1 VRQAPSISIVL
12 ADDHPV
18 VLRGVDAILSV
29 HTDMNVLAVCTDGRA
44 AAEAIRQLAPN
55 VAVLDVVMPGFNGL
69 EVLSTTAAEGSITKI
84 VFLTAFATD
93 DHILSAIANGAR
105 GIVVKEAAPDSLVEC
120 LRTVAAGKQWFP
132 PDVVETALRR
142 DASRRAESDR
152 VGSLTAR
159 EQQIVALVA
168 DGLSNREIARRINL
182 AEGTIKLHLHTI
194 YEKLETPN
202 RTALT
207 ALAIAF
213 RHRLQSR
220 GAAYFH
226 GCVGRRIRLDQKR

>member
-120 LRTVAAGKQWFP
+120 VRTVAAGKQWFP
-132 PDVVETALRR
+132 TDVVETALRR

-152 VGSLTAR
+152 FVGSLTAR

-168 DGLSNREIARRINL
+168 DGLSNKEIARRINL

-207 ALAIAF
+207 ALAIGF
-213 RHRLQSR
+213 RHRLQLA
-220 GAAYFH
+220 GPE
-226 GCVGRRIRLDQKR
+226 